1 MRNITFSVLGWHA
14 ALSRRTPNDHLAITV
29 QDDGKRKGPL
39 PLFLAQLLLLLA
51 YGGAGFLAFK
61 KDEETRKA
69 ISILTGLLKKGYKTA
84 TDILP
89 VGNK

>member
-1 MRNITFSVLGWHA
+1 MTTHRDQFDIA
-14 ALSRRTPNDHLAITV
+14 V

-51 YGGAGFLAFK
+51 YGGVGFLAFK

-84 TDILP
+84 TGILP